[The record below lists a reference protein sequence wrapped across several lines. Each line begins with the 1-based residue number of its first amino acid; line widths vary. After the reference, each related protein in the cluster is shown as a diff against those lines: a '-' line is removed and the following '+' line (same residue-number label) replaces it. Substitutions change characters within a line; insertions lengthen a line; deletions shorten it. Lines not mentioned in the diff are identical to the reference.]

1 MWDLRLYVI
10 QRTTAMLMV
19 PLILAHLAII
29 FFATQNG
36 ISAAGILS
44 RTAGSPGWAVF
55 YGAFVVLAAV
65 HGAIGVRTVLRE
77 WTSLRGAVLDA
88 AMFVFA
94 ALLIVLGARAV
105 IAVTMPGG
113 VAL

>member
-1 MWDLRLYVI
+1 M
-10 QRTTAMLMV
+10 
-19 PLILAHLAII
+19 
-29 FFATQNG
+29 
-36 ISAAGILS
+36 
-44 RTAGSPGWAVF
+44 F

-77 WTSLRGAVLDA
+77 WTSLRGPVLDA

-113 VAL
+113 FAL